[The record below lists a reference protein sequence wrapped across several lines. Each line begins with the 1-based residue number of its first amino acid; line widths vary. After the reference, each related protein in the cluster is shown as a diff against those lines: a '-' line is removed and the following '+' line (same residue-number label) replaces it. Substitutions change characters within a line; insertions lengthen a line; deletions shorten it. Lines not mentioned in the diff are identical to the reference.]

1 MKNVPIRPTNPHP
14 RNLSAIPMNFKT
26 ILAAIEARKKADKA

>member
-14 RNLSAIPMNFKT
+14 RNLSAIPMNFRT
-26 ILAAIEARKKADKA
+26 ILAAIEAQKKTVKA